1 MFGIAGDGSP
11 LGLSSSSGTDTNDD
25 TNDTVTTPYT
35 QVYGQRRS
43 TPFSMDEYLSGSMY
57 DFAGINVSAAPD
69 IDDDD
74 DDDDDDAQVTASV
87 LTPVSERT
95 DDPSQ
100 VFRAIS
106 QGGELGTGYRVGAL
120 DPSSYLDRL
129 LTKETFTVKEDGFSK
144 YAQQKFKEGG
154 GIPTTVAGL
163 GMGNPALT
171 VLAAGFEPHL
181 LLKSKIKRTQKL
193 SSKLVEVTCS
203 N

>member
-1 MFGIAGDGSP
+1 MGTRKKMAIGGGTIGPGGGVQPLPGPAYDPIRDGAISSQTNTDAG
-11 LGLSSSSGTDTNDD
+11 NA
-25 TNDTVTTPYT
+25 PYT

-43 TPFSMDEYLSGSMY
+43 TPLSMDEYLSGSMY

-74 DDDDDDAQVTASV
+74 DDDDDDAQATASV

-129 LTKETFTVKEDGFSK
+129 LTTETFTVKEDGFSK
-144 YAQQKFKEGG
+144 YAQQKFKEER
-154 GIPTTVAGL
+154 L
-163 GMGNPALT
+163 GRWFPRA
-171 VLAAGFEPHL
+171 VW
-181 LLKSKIKRTQKL
+181 L
-193 SSKLVEVTCS
+193 SRPG
-203 N
+203 